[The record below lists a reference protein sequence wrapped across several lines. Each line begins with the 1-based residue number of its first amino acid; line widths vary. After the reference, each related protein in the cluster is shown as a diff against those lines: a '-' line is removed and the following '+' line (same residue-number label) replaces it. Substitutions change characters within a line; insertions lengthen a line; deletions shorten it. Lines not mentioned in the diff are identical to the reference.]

1 MYYVYILWDL
11 IFFKVRLTP
20 RCAWCCINVAAPHW
34 ETKVKRYATSY
45 IYIHPHTHTHT
56 HTRSWLRSSNYRLL
70 RCLEFGDCEQE
81 RQRYFCFVNLIQPI
95 QSKIFLRFCSSRFTW
110 ETRGERHGDC
120 DRPSRVYDPTCSVL
134 WIWFR
139 SSHHFRRGGG
149 WWWQTKKNRYSIS
162 LCFSP

>member
-1 MYYVYILWDL
+1 MY
-11 IFFKVRLTP
+11 IFSGISYFSKCGWHL
-20 RCAWCCINVAAPHW
+20 AAPGAVSTWPLHI
-34 ETKVKRYATSY
+34 EKLKLRDTLLAIY
-45 IYIHPHTHTHT
+45 IYTHTHT
-56 HTRSWLRSSNYRLL
+56 HTQEVDWEVVIIGFFVVYN
-70 RCLEFGDCEQE
+70 LEIVSKKD
-81 RQRYFCFVNLIQPI
+81 RYFCFVNLIQPI

>member
-34 ETKVKRYATSY
+34 ETKVKRYATNY
-45 IYIHPHTHTHT
+45 IYIDTHTHTHT
-56 HTRSWLRSSNYRLL
+56 HTQEVDWEVVIIGFFVVYN
-70 RCLEFGDCEQE
+70 LEIVSKKD
-81 RQRYFCFVNLIQPI
+81 RYFCFVNLIQPI
-95 QSKIFLRFCSSRFTW
+95 QSKIFLHFCSSRFTW